1 MCQKLQT
8 KLQQSNKCLSLPL
21 IRICT
26 YPFLIVLP
34 SLKPLLDPRKL
45 GRSLESSVPSTALM
59 QRLTVGACTVERPR
73 GSRECA
79 EILEQGLVE
88 RME

>member
-1 MCQKLQT
+1 
-8 KLQQSNKCLSLPL
+8 
-21 IRICT
+21 
-26 YPFLIVLP
+26 VLP
-34 SLKPLLDPRKL
+34 SLEPLLDPRKL

-59 QRLTVGACTVERPR
+59 LRRIVDACTVERRR

-79 EILEQGLVE
+79 EILEQDLVA